1 MIRFL
6 CFSVLLLGFLSSVG
20 VVAQG
25 ADILAE
31 ERIGSLRIGLSE
43 GDLMKATSCDF
54 KHGRENRWGADGMYH
69 QTWQCRS
76 CGLNLGMVSEKRGG
90 KKAIESIGLTA
101 PCDFATTRGIRIG
114 STEQEVRKA
123 YKKDWNREDSALSGG
138 FVAGSIYGGIVFQL
152 QNGKVSRI
160 FLGAS
165 AE

>member
-1 MIRFL
+1 MFRL
-6 CFSVLLLGFLSSVG
+6 LRFSVLLLGVLFSVG
-20 VVAQG
+20 VVARG

-76 CGLNLGMVSEKRGG
+76 CGLNLGMVSDKRGG
-90 KKAIESIGLTA
+90 KKAIKSIAFTA
-101 PCDFATTRGIRIG
+101 PCALVTARGIRIG
-114 STEQEVRKA
+114 STEQEVRNA
-123 YKKDWNREDSALSGG
+123 YKKDWNREDSALSVG

-152 QNGKVSRI
+152 QNGKVNRI